1 MCGVLRVKQSSYY
14 DWISRNI
21 SNQQIHRNQSELLV
35 KTAHSETCERYGI
48 ERLYAH
54 LSQQGHNISI
64 YMVRRIKEEHGLRHQ
79 MLSSQT
85 L

>member
-1 MCGVLRVKQSSYY
+1 MEWSALQWQLVKYAFIK
-14 DWISRNI
+14 D
-21 SNQQIHRNQSELLV
+21 NQQIYRNQSELLV

-64 YMVRRIKEEHGLRHQ
+64 YMVRRIEEEHGLRHQ